1 MKPEYTVVW
10 NNLGDQPYL
19 SVERDTPRAPVQPE
33 KRGAGS
39 RDMQGLVLAALRSAT
54 EPISAY
60 ALSQITGFGVKTC
73 RVIMLRAVVNSKA
86 VKAGRRRDGPANY
99 YQQTWRAV

>member
-10 NNLGDQPYL
+10 NGLGHQRYL

-39 RDMQGLVLAALRSAT
+39 RDMQGLVLAALRLAT
-54 EPISAY
+54 EPISAHG
-60 ALSQITGFGVKTC
+60 LSQITGFGVKTC
-73 RVIMLRAVVNSKA
+73 RVIMLRAVINGIA

>member
-10 NNLGDQPYL
+10 NGLGHQRYL

-73 RVIMLRAVVNSKA
+73 RVIMLRAVINGKA
-86 VKAGRRRDGPANY
+86 VKAGRRRETTRY